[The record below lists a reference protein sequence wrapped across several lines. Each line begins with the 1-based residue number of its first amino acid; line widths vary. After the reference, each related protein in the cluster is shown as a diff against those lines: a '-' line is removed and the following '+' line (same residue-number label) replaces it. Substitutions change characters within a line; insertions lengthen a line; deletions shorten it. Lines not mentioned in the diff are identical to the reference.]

1 MHYLGILDARTR
13 EDVSEKSLNRG
24 LLFFLNRSDM
34 NRIMA
39 NLGEFFSEIFGLNQ
53 LASEIIASL
62 IIFAFAIIVGWIVYY
77 VFRRYFSRWAK
88 RTKSNL
94 DDEML
99 RNIRAPIFLLATL
112 IGAYYG
118 LGTLTFLKPYSLLM
132 TAAFLVAEILLVTL
146 VIIRVTNV
154 LVSWYAEKS
163 AKLGRRVSNHI
174 LFILKRIIQV
184 TVYFFAFLA
193 ILVAFNIDLSSLVVG
208 LGVGGIAIALALQN
222 VLGDAF
228 SAFSIYFDRPFEI
241 GDFIVVGDYS
251 GTVKKIGIKST
262 RLQLLQGEELI
273 ISNRELTATS
283 VRNFRKLKKRRV
295 TFAISVSCDTSLSK
309 LEKIPDMIS
318 NIIKNTELVDFDR
331 VHFTEFGD
339 FSFNF
344 EVVYYLKTN
353 DYGKYMDTQQAINFA
368 ILEAFEKEGIEMP
381 FPTQTIFLN
390 KKEN

>member
-1 MHYLGILDARTR
+1 
-13 EDVSEKSLNRG
+13 
-24 LLFFLNRSDM
+24 M
-34 NRIMA
+34 NRIMV
-39 NLGEFFSEIFGLNQ
+39 NLVELFSEIFGLNE
-53 LASEIIASL
+53 LACEIVASL

-77 VFRRYFSRWAK
+77 VFRRYLSRWAK
-88 RTKSNL
+88 KTKTNL
-94 DDEML
+94 DDEIL
-99 RNIRAPIFLLATL
+99 CNIRAPIFLLAIL
-112 IGAYYG
+112 VGAYYG

-132 TAAFLVAEILLVTL
+132 TAAFLIAEILLITL

-163 AKLGRRVSNHI
+163 AKSGRRMSNHI
-174 LFILKRIIQV
+174 LFILKKIIQV

-193 ILVAFNIDLSSLVVG
+193 ILVAFNIDLSGLVVG

-241 GDFIVVGDYS
+241 GDFIVIGDYS

-262 RLQLLQGEELI
+262 RLQLLQGEELV
-273 ISNRELTATS
+273 ISNRELTAAS

-295 TFAISVSCDTSLSK
+295 TFTISVSCDTPLSK
-309 LEKIPDMIS
+309 LKKIPDMTS
-318 NIIKNTELVDFDR
+318 NIIKNMELVDFDR

-344 EVVYYLKTN
+344 EVVYYMKTN
-353 DYGKYMDTQQAINFA
+353 NYVKYMDTQQAINFA
-368 ILEAFEKEGIEMP
+368 ILEAFENEGIEMP
-381 FPTQTIFLN
+381 FPTQTIFLD